1 MQVYDIIML
10 AVLLSAVVFGA
21 WKGLAWQLASL
32 CAIFLSYFAAYQL
45 RGPVARY
52 FGLEEKWEGIMV
64 MLGLYLAT
72 SLVIWVI
79 FGYIRKIIDRV
90 KLQDFDRHAGAVL
103 GAVKGVILCM
113 IITLFAVTLMS
124 DSQKENIC
132 CSYSG
137 YFMAKV
143 ISQAHVVMPTEVR
156 DVLHP
161 YLHRLDQELTHDHPG
176 HDHTSHDNKASDSDN
191 ESTLEQDAIE
201 TARTAKKLLEVG
213 SEIFDKT
220 R

>member
-1 MQVYDIIML
+1 MQIYDIIML

-32 CAIFLSYFAAYQL
+32 CAIFVSYLVAYQF
-45 RGPVARY
+45 RVPVARY
-52 FGLEEKWEGIMV
+52 LGMEEKWEGIMV
-64 MLGLYLAT
+64 MLGLYLIT
-72 SLVIWVI
+72 SLVIWVV

-124 DSQKENIC
+124 ESQKEDIC

-143 ISQAHVVMPTEVR
+143 IDQAHVAMPSEVH

-161 YLHRLDQELTHDHPG
+161 YLNRLDKELTHDHPG
-176 HDHTSHDNKASDSDN
+176 DHTSHDHSGSAESDHSP
-191 ESTLEQDAIE
+191 EQEAIE
-201 TARTAKKLLEVG
+201 AARTAKKAFEIG
-213 SEIFDKT
+213 SEIFEKT